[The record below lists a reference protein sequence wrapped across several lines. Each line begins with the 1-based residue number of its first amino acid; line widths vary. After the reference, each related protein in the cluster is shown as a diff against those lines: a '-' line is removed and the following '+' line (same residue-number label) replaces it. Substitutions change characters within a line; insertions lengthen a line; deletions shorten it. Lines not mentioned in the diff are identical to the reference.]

1 MSAAESIIR
10 SESRLHSRVR
20 PITLALAG
28 PVALLLIVV
37 GFFWKLVLTNQ
48 FSWILSFDIADQVV
62 PWLNYQAQQ
71 FHMHRF
77 PMWDPFLYG
86 GQSLI
91 GQAQPGLAS
100 PLNWLL
106 FCLPLDDGHISFTAL
121 NWYYTLIHYLAA
133 LFCYLLCRDLG
144 RSIA

>member
-48 FSWILSFDIADQVV
+48 FSWIESFDIADQVV

-71 FHMHRF
+71 FHLYTF
-77 PMWDPFLYG
+77 PMWDPFLFG
-86 GQSLI
+86 GQSLT
-91 GQAQPGLAS
+91 GQGQPGAAS
-100 PLNWLL
+100 PLNWIL
-106 FCLPLDDGHISFTAL
+106 FPLPLRDGHIDFNIL
-121 NWYYTLIHYLAA
+121 NWYFLSIHYFAA
-133 LFCYLLCRDLG
+133 LFCYF
-144 RSIA
+144 